1 MLTSSTFTSNAA
13 IFGKVYF
20 PRIIVPLSN
29 VISAIAKFLVQL
41 IMFLG
46 FYFYYIATG
55 NDQIAPKF
63 ETLIFIPLMILKNG
77 ILRSGIGNDSILND
91 NKI

>member
-29 VISAIAKFLVQL
+29 VISALTKFLVQL

-63 ETLIFIPLMILKNG
+63 ETLIFIPLMILQMALLG
-77 ILRSGIGNDSILND
+77 QGIGNDNILDD